1 MHQSGDSKWVLWDNP
16 EGWVGK
22 GSRRGFQD
30 GETHVHPWVIHV
42 DVRQKPPQYCKEIN
56 EIKNAH

>member
-16 EGWVGK
+16 EEWVGE

-30 GETHVHPWVIHV
+30 GETYVHPWVIHV
-42 DVRQKPPQYCKEIN
+42 DV
-56 EIKNAH
+56 